1 LVISYVLSKRGI
13 DTTLR
18 GYGMRSGGE
27 ELRYAGRVEASLSE
41 TEGCSQPRASS
52 SNNDSVILV
61 VDDRVLLGDE
71 SGCFLCP

>member
-1 LVISYVLSKRGI
+1 LVISNILSKRGI

-18 GYGMRSGGE
+18 GYGMRSSGE
-27 ELRYAGRVEASLSE
+27 ELRYTGRVEASFGK

-61 VDDRVLLGDE
+61 VDNGVLLGNE